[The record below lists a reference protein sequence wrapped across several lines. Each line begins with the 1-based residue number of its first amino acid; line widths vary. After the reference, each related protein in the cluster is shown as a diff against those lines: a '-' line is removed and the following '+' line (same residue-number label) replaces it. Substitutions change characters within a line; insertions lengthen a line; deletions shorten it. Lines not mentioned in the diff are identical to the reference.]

1 MLHSIAKKAIHTVIV
16 NIDIL
21 TVTAK
26 SFPCV
31 LWAVPFPLL
40 GELGRIDGNASL
52 VIMLVIHAENI
63 K

>member
-1 MLHSIAKKAIHTVIV
+1 MLRTVPKKAIHTVFV

-26 SFPCV
+26 SFPCA
-31 LWAVPFPLL
+31 LWAVPFPSL

-52 VIMLVIHAENI
+52 VIVIICNSYRND
-63 K
+63 

>member
-1 MLHSIAKKAIHTVIV
+1 MSCMLRTIPKNAIHTVIV

-26 SFPCV
+26 SFPCA

-40 GELGRIDGNASL
+40 GELGRIGGNASRI
-52 VIMLVIHAENI
+52 VMIICNV
-63 K
+63 